1 MAIQTKPSLK
11 SDANLLF
18 DIFFIGLGI
27 IGGGLVALLGLWL
40 WFDYQADPTHSA
52 LTLLSQHLAANL
64 PASLATFFHE
74 QAQAMGLPLTGQT
87 SAYWYMAR
95 SGGIV
100 AYVLI
105 WLSTLWGLTLSTKVV
120 KDLIPA
126 AIAYGL
132 HEFLSIGALVFAV
145 LHALVLLG
153 DTYIDFT
160 IFHLLIPFSTPYEPL
175 WTGLGVIAF
184 YLAIVITLSFYV
196 RRIIG
201 QKIWRWLHYLTFLV
215 YILAL
220 IHGLRTGTDSGRL
233 ALQMMY
239 LGSGLSVLFLLYYR
253 LFSLKLKAVVTR

>member
-1 MAIQTKPSLK
+1 MAIQAKSSLK
-11 SDANLLF
+11 SEARLFF

-40 WFDYQADPTHSA
+40 WLDYQADPSHSA

-64 PASLATFFHE
+64 PAPLATFFHE

-95 SGGIV
+95 AGGLV

-105 WLSTLWGLTLSTKVV
+105 WLSTLWGLALSTKVV
-120 KDLIPA
+120 KELISP

-132 HEFLSIGALVFAV
+132 HEFLSIGAIIFTA
-145 LHALVLLG
+145 LHGLVLLG

-160 IFHLLIPFSTPYEPL
+160 IFHLLIPFSAPYEPL

-184 YLAIVITLSFYV
+184 YLATIITLSFYV
-196 RRIIG
+196 RRTIS
-201 QKIWRWLHYLTFLV
+201 QKVWRWLHYLTFLV
-215 YILAL
+215 YVLAL
-220 IHGLRTGTDSGRL
+220 LHGLMAGTDSGRL
-233 ALQMMY
+233 ALQIMY
-239 LGSGLSVLFLLYYR
+239 LGSGSSVLFLLYYR
-253 LFSLKLKAVVTR
+253 LFTLKVKAVVAR